1 MRAEQSHLI
10 RLLDADPELVR
21 GLDARTGEA
30 ARRRVRTATET
41 CHTPSRKAPN
51 WKSSDPTASVGS
63 TAGFRTDRMR
73 VEWSLDIGAPSPRL
87 SSTEIVHDQDLA
99 RLLDDI
105 ERDAPERVIAEIVAP
120 DGARLGI
127 GLGGTRSVLV

>member
-1 MRAEQSHLI
+1 
-10 RLLDADPELVR
+10 
-21 GLDARTGEA
+21 
-30 ARRRVRTATET
+30 
-41 CHTPSRKAPN
+41 
-51 WKSSDPTASVGS
+51 
-63 TAGFRTDRMR
+63 MR

-127 GLGGTRSVLV
+127 GLGGTRSVLVFNPSPQPPYFMSRGDTASTDEGPVFYLHGHWTEFPASALVPRAEAREAARRFVQTGDRPDNVSWQEV